1 MLSRE
6 QIDERLA
13 TWALDNSQREALET
27 AQKLG
32 EWVANADHGQDVVE
46 LLKARAWLREEE
58 GVMGHSERK
67 TRVKHT
73 PTYVELEAERDK
85 AQAAIQAKC
94 LSCDDYWLCRTVD
107 TPPDCPLYPY
117 RGGEF

>member
-32 EWVANADHGQDVVE
+32 EWIGTLFNGAICEDRSQCDECRWEEPCV
-46 LLKARAWLREEE
+46 WLRGE
-58 GVMGHSERK
+58 GGDAS
-67 TRVKHT
+67 
-73 PTYVELEAERDK
+73 
-85 AQAAIQAKC
+85 
-94 LSCDDYWLCRTVD
+94 
-107 TPPDCPLYPY
+107 
-117 RGGEF
+117 